1 MNIGG
6 LQKFSMID
14 YPGKLTAIIFTL
26 GCNFRCGYCHN
37 PELVLPEKFNPSLD
51 EKKILEFFK
60 TRIGKLDAISITG
73 GEPTLQADL
82 PQFIKK
88 IKDLGFL
95 IKLDT
100 NGTNPKMLKEIIDN
114 KLVDYLAMDIKAP
127 LKKYEEVI
135 KMPVDLEDIKKSIK
149 MIMDSGIEYEFR
161 TTIVKSQLS
170 VQDLLDI
177 GKLIKGAQ
185 IYYLQKFVASKAND
199 ERFLKEKTYSDE
211 EFEKIKKEILE
222 YVQKCKVR

>member
-100 NGTNPKMLKEIIDN
+100 NGTNSKMLKEIIDN

-170 VQDLLDI
+170 VNDLLEI
-177 GKLIKGAQ
+177 GKLIKGAN
-185 IYYLQKFVASKAND
+185 IYYLQKFVVSKAND

-211 EFEKIKKEILE
+211 EFEEIKKDILK

>member
-6 LQKFSMID
+6 LQKFTMID
-14 YPGKLTAIIFTL
+14 YPDKVAAIVFTL

-37 PELVLPEKFNPSLD
+37 PELVLPEKFNSSLD
-51 EKKILEFFK
+51 EEKIFEFFK

-82 PQFIKK
+82 PQFMKRV
-88 IKDLGFL
+88 KDLGFL

-100 NGTNPKMLKEIIDN
+100 NGTNIKMLKEIIDN
-114 KLVDYLAMDIKAP
+114 KLVDYIAMDIKAP
-127 LKKYEEVI
+127 LEKYEEVI
-135 KMPVDLEDIKKSIK
+135 AAKINLEDIKKSIK

-170 VQDLLDI
+170 VEDLINI
-177 GKLIKGAQ
+177 GKLIKGAN

-199 ERFLKEKTYSDE
+199 EKFLKEKTYSDK
-211 EFEKIKKEILE
+211 EFEEIKKDILKYVKKCEI
-222 YVQKCKVR
+222 R

>member
-6 LQKFSMID
+6 LQKFTMID
-14 YPGKLTAIIFTL
+14 YPDKLAAIVFTL
-26 GCNFRCGYCHN
+26 ACNFRCGYCHN

-51 EKKILEFFK
+51 EKRILEFFK

-82 PQFIKK
+82 PQFMKK

-100 NGTNPKMLKEIIDN
+100 NGTNHKMLKEIIDN
-114 KLVDYLAMDIKAP
+114 KLVDYIAMDIKAP
-127 LKKYEEVI
+127 LEKYEEVI
-135 KMPVDLEDIKKSIK
+135 KMPVNLEDIKKSIN
-149 MIMDSGIEYEFR
+149 MIMESGLEYEFR

-170 VQDLLDI
+170 VKDLLEI
-177 GKLIKGAQ
+177 GKLIKGAN
-185 IYYLQKFVASKAND
+185 IYYLQKFVPSKAND
-199 ERFLKEKTYSDE
+199 EEFLKKKTYSDE
-211 EFEKIKKEILE
+211 EFEEIKKDILK
-222 YVQKCKVR
+222 YVQKCEIR

>member
-211 EFEKIKKEILE
+211 EFEKIKKDILE

>member
-14 YPGKLTAIIFTL
+14 YPGKLTAIVFTL

-51 EKKILEFFK
+51 EEELLKFFK

-73 GEPTLQADL
+73 GEPTLHQDL

-88 IKDLGFL
+88 IKSLGFL
-95 IKLDT
+95 VKLDT
-100 NGTNPKMLKEIIDN
+100 NGTNPPMLKKIIDD

-127 LKKYEEVI
+127 LEKYEEVI
-135 KMPVDLEDIKKSIK
+135 NQKVDLENIRKSIK
-149 MIMDSGIEYEFR
+149 LIMDSGLDYEFR

-170 VQDLLDI
+170 VADLLKI
-177 GKLIKGAQ
+177 GELIKGAD
-185 IYYLQKFVASKAND
+185 IYYLQKFIPSKAND
-199 ERFLKEKTYSDE
+199 EKFLKEKTYSDE
-211 EFEKIKKEILE
+211 EFEEIKKDMLK
-222 YVQKCKVR
+222 YVQKCEIR

>member
-6 LQKFSMID
+6 LQQFSMID
-14 YPGKLTAIIFTL
+14 YPGKLAAIIFTL

-37 PELVLPEKFNPSLD
+37 PELVLPEKFNPNLD
-51 EKKILEFFK
+51 EEKILDFFK
-60 TRIGKLDAISITG
+60 TRLGKLDAISITG

-82 PQFIKK
+82 PQFMKK

-95 IKLDT
+95 IKLDS

-127 LKKYEEVI
+127 LEKYEDVI
-135 KMPVDLEDIKKSIK
+135 NHSVDLDNIQKSIEL
-149 MIMDSGIEYEFR
+149 IMKSGLDYEFR

-170 VQDLLDI
+170 KQDLRDI
-177 GKLIKGAQ
+177 GKLIRGAK
-185 IYYLQKFVASKAND
+185 IYYLQKFIPSKAND
-199 ERFLKEKTYSDE
+199 QKFLKEKTYSDE
-211 EFEKIKKEILE
+211 EFEKIKKDILK
-222 YVQKCKVR
+222 YVQKCEIR

>member
-1 MNIGG
+1 MIIGG

-14 YPGKLTAIIFTL
+14 YPDKLTAIVFTS

-51 EKKILEFFK
+51 QNEILEFFK

-73 GEPTLQADL
+73 GEPTLHADL
-82 PQFIKK
+82 PQFMKQ

-95 IKLDT
+95 VKLDT
-100 NGTNPKMLKEIIDN
+100 NGTNIEMLKEIIDS
-114 KLVDYLAMDIKAP
+114 KLVDYIAMDIKAP
-127 LKKYEEVI
+127 LEKYEEVI
-135 KMPVDLEDIKKSIK
+135 VAKINLEDIKKSIK

-170 VQDLLDI
+170 VEDLINI
-177 GKLIKGAQ
+177 GKLIKGAN

-199 ERFLKEKTYSDE
+199 EKFLKEKTYSDE
-211 EFEKIKKEILE
+211 EFEEIKKDILK
-222 YVQKCKVR
+222 YVQKCEIR

>member
-14 YPGKLTAIIFTL
+14 YPSKLAAIIFTL

-51 EKKILEFFK
+51 ENKILEFFK

-73 GEPTLQADL
+73 GEPTLQKDL
-82 PQFIKK
+82 VQFMKK

-100 NGTNPKMLKEIIDN
+100 NGTDPKMLKKIIDN
-114 KLVDYLAMDIKAP
+114 KLVDYIAMDIKAP
-127 LKKYEEVI
+127 LEKYEGVI
-135 KMPVDLEDIKKSIK
+135 KNKVDLENIKKSIK
-149 MIMDSGIEYEFR
+149 IIMESGLDYEFR

-170 VQDLLDI
+170 VSDLLAI
-177 GKLIKGAQ
+177 GKLIKGAN
-185 IYYLQKFVASKAND
+185 IYYLQKFVVSKAND
-199 ERFLKEKTYSDE
+199 EAFLKEKTYSDE
-211 EFEKIKKEILE
+211 EFEEIKKGILK
-222 YVQKCKVR
+222 YVQKCEIR

>member
-1 MNIGG
+1 
-6 LQKFSMID
+6 
-14 YPGKLTAIIFTL
+14 
-26 GCNFRCGYCHN
+26 
-37 PELVLPEKFNPSLD
+37 
-51 EKKILEFFK
+51 
-60 TRIGKLDAISITG
+60 
-73 GEPTLQADL
+73 
-82 PQFIKK
+82 
-88 IKDLGFL
+88 
-95 IKLDT
+95 
-100 NGTNPKMLKEIIDN
+100 
-114 KLVDYLAMDIKAP
+114 
-127 LKKYEEVI
+127 
-135 KMPVDLEDIKKSIK
+135 MPVDLEDIKKSIK